1 MQQELLRNLSA
12 IPGHVIACLVQLA
25 WNSASPASVLRLV
38 AALSHPS
45 VRDATLSSTLVRA
58 IKTLKHRMNWR
69 YPKQQAFLF
78 EALRACLTSCSPCYC
93 FLSFPNKYAS
103 GFDIG
108 KCQYMRF
115 DDEHGCYAHS
125 KPEVN
130 SSSNMACA
138 VAKVGD
144 SKVRTAWQ

>member
-69 YPKQQAFLF
+69 YPKQQAFRLPDI
-78 EALRACLTSCSPCYC
+78 LLTLLLLPQ
-93 FLSFPNKYAS
+93 LP
-103 GFDIG
+103 
-108 KCQYMRF
+108 QQVRF
-115 DDEHGCYAHS
+115 
-125 KPEVN
+125 
-130 SSSNMACA
+130 
-138 VAKVGD
+138 
-144 SKVRTAWQ
+144 WL

>member
-69 YPKQQAFLF
+69 YPKQQVFLGTTL
-78 EALRACLTSCSPCYC
+78 ARLPGILLTLPTAASASPTSTLLALTS
-93 FLSFPNKYAS
+93 AS
-103 GFDIG
+103 V
-108 KCQYMRF
+108 
-115 DDEHGCYAHS
+115 S
-125 KPEVN
+125 
-130 SSSNMACA
+130 
-138 VAKVGD
+138 
-144 SKVRTAWQ
+144 T